1 MKKLTMM
8 AFAMGMLAFTA
19 CSEKKAAAPA
29 AEAAPVEEEV
39 VTDSAFQAA
48 AAGDYK
54 SADGERVITL
64 NADFTVKTT
73 KLDKEYYKWE
83 LEVKPQ
89 GTEAN
94 ITLDRKG
101 LDADVKDQ
109 ATLDISE
116 GKLVVK
122 NETFRKAAAEKK

>member
-1 MKKLTMM
+1 MKKLTLM
-8 AFAMGMLAFTA
+8 AFALGMLAFTA
-19 CSEKKAAAPA
+19 CSEKKAAAP
-29 AEAAPVEEEV
+29 VEEV

-54 SADGERVITL
+54 SADGKRVITL
-64 NADFTVKTT
+64 NADFTAKTT
-73 KLDKEYYKWE
+73 NFDKDYYKWE

-109 ATLDISE
+109 ATLDTAE
-116 GKLVVK
+116 GKLIVK

>member
-1 MKKLTMM
+1 MKKLTLM

-29 AEAAPVEEEV
+29 EAAAPVEEV
-39 VTDSAFQAA
+39 VTDTAFQAA

-54 SADGERVITL
+54 SADGKRVITL
-64 NADFTVKTT
+64 NADFTAKTT
-73 KLDKEYYKWE
+73 NLDKDYYKWE

-109 ATLDISE
+109 ATLDTAE
-116 GKLVVK
+116 GKLIVK

>member
-1 MKKLTMM
+1 
-8 AFAMGMLAFTA
+8 MLFR
-19 CSEKKAAAPA
+19 S
-29 AEAAPVEEEV
+29 
-39 VTDSAFQAA
+39 A

-54 SADGERVITL
+54 SADGKRVITL
-64 NADFTVKTT
+64 NADFTAKTT
-73 KLDKEYYKWE
+73 NLDKDYYKWE

-109 ATLDISE
+109 ATLDTAE
-116 GKLVVK
+116 GKLIVK

>member
-1 MKKLTMM
+1 M

-29 AEAAPVEEEV
+29 EAAAPVEEV

-54 SADGERVITL
+54 SADGKRVITL
-64 NADFTVKTT
+64 NADFTAKTT
-73 KLDKEYYKWE
+73 NLDKDYYKWE

-109 ATLDISE
+109 LQKRSNSLLI
-116 GKLVVK
+116 L
-122 NETFRKAAAEKK
+122 KKQSASTSQWGHFYS

>member
-1 MKKLTMM
+1 MKKLTLM

-29 AEAAPVEEEV
+29 EAAAPVEEEV

-54 SADGERVITL
+54 SADGKRVITL
-64 NADFTVKTT
+64 NADFTAKTT
-73 KLDKEYYKWE
+73 NLDKDYYKWE

-89 GTEAN
+89 GTAAN

-101 LDADVKDQ
+101 LDADVKEQ
-109 ATLDISE
+109 ATLDTAE
-116 GKLVVK
+116 GKLIVK

>member
-1 MKKLTMM
+1 
-8 AFAMGMLAFTA
+8 MLREEGSSSA
-19 CSEKKAAAPA
+19 EAAAP
-29 AEAAPVEEEV
+29 VEEV

-64 NADFTVKTT
+64 NADFTAKTT

-109 ATLDISE
+109 ATLDIAE

-122 NETFRKAAAEKK
+122 NETFRKTAAEKK

>member
-19 CSEKKAAAPA
+19 CSEKKTAAPA
-29 AEAAPVEEEV
+29 AEAAPV

-64 NADFTVKTT
+64 NADFTAKTT

-89 GTEAN
+89 GTAAN

-109 ATLDISE
+109 ATLDIAE

>member
-1 MKKLTMM
+1 MKKLTLM
-8 AFAMGMLAFTA
+8 AFALGMLAFTA

-29 AEAAPVEEEV
+29 EEV

-54 SADGERVITL
+54 SADGKRVITL
-64 NADFTVKTT
+64 NADFTAKTT
-73 KLDKEYYKWE
+73 NLDKDYYKWE

-109 ATLDISE
+109 ATLDTAE
-116 GKLVVK
+116 GKLIVK

>member
-19 CSEKKAAAPA
+19 CSEKKTAAPA
-29 AEAAPVEEEV
+29 AEGAPVEEV

-64 NADFTVKTT
+64 NADFTAKTT

-89 GTEAN
+89 GTAAN

-109 ATLDISE
+109 ATLDIAE